1 MQNVKIFLAGHN
13 GLAGSAIS
21 RELSQNGYSQIITR
35 SHSELDLTDKE
46 ATFAFFKTQKP
57 DWVFLCA
64 AKVGGILA
72 NSSYPVDFL
81 LTNLKIQNNVLEA
94 CFNFQ
99 TSKLLFLGSSCIYPK
114 FAPQPISED
123 ALLTGLLEPTNE
135 PYALAKITG
144 IKLCNAFNRQ
154 YETNYLCVM
163 PSNLY
168 GPNDNYHSEDAHV
181 LPMLLRR
188 FHEAKLSH
196 AKSVTVWGTGKPL
209 REFLFSQDLA
219 NACVFLMQKKNASD
233 IAPFINVGTG
243 REVSIFDLAH
253 MIKKVTHFQGE
264 IVFDPSK
271 PDGTFRKLLDI
282 TKMRNLGW
290 SAQTSLE
297 DGITKTYQDFLA
309 NRNLR
314 T

>member
-1 MQNVKIFLAGHN
+1 
-13 GLAGSAIS
+13 
-21 RELSQNGYSQIITR
+21 
-35 SHSELDLTDKE
+35 
-46 ATFAFFKTQKP
+46 
-57 DWVFLCA
+57 
-64 AKVGGILA
+64 
-72 NSSYPVDFL
+72 
-81 LTNLKIQNNVLEA
+81 
-94 CFNFQ
+94 
-99 TSKLLFLGSSCIYPK
+99 
-114 FAPQPISED
+114 
-123 ALLTGLLEPTNE
+123 
-135 PYALAKITG
+135 
-144 IKLCNAFNRQ
+144 
-154 YETNYLCVM
+154 
-163 PSNLY
+163 
-168 GPNDNYHSEDAHV
+168 
-181 LPMLLRR
+181 
-188 FHEAKLSH
+188 
-196 AKSVTVWGTGKPL
+196 
-209 REFLFSQDLA
+209 DLA